1 MCLCTGVLIFRFQ
14 KDCHTEKYPGGEY
27 NNQTETWAERQ
38 EIDEVCTDTEW
49 TGAILAGV
57 ALFMISLLCFV
68 FIGLPVLGC
77 ILSCCGCK
85 EMPCLSRHTRACNH
99 LLQRL
104 NPSFKRL

>member
-85 EMPCLSRHTRACNH
+85 EMP
-99 LLQRL
+99 
-104 NPSFKRL
+104 